1 MAFSSKHGVLLA
13 VARIGDVSNENMRGV
28 AVKIKGGEIL
38 IRLLRE
44 EDVQTGDLASVER
57 FFPEKA

>member
-28 AVKIKGGEIL
+28 
-38 IRLLRE
+38 RTDRSLLRE